1 MKVIIEHI
9 SPDENSSFKVFHI
22 KDIPISELNWNY
34 HYHPEIEIVCVLKG
48 KGTRHVG
55 YHKSHF
61 EDGALAMIGSNIP
74 HSGLGL
80 NATDPHEEIVIL
92 FKEENL
98 SLPEAESDSSSI
110 KRLIEM
116 SRYGVLFSSE
126 VKERIIPKLEKITQA
141 EGYARYLLL
150 LDLLHDLSKTE
161 DYELLNTEIMPYTIV
176 SRNRNRLEAVFTYV
190 ENGYQN
196 EVDIQQAAELAN
208 LTKPAFCNFFKK
220 ATSITFVEFV
230 NRYRID
236 KACILLS
243 QEKSIAESCYATG
256 FNNITYFNKIFKKYT
271 KTTPGQFIRNL

>member
-1 MKVIIEHI
+1 MKVILEHI
-9 SPDENSSFKVFHI
+9 QPDVNSSFKVLHI
-22 KDIPISELNWNY
+22 KGVPISELNWQY
-34 HYHPEIEIVCVLKG
+34 HYHSEIEIVCVKTG

-61 EDGALAMIGSNIP
+61 EDGALALIGSNIP
-74 HSGLGL
+74 HSGFGL
-80 NATDPHEEIVIL
+80 NATDPHEEIVIQ
-92 FKEENL
+92 FKEEIL
-98 SLPEAESDSSSI
+98 SLPENESDTAAI
-110 KRLIEM
+110 RKLLEI
-116 SRYGVLFSSE
+116 SRYGVLFSSK
-126 VKERIIPKLEKITQA
+126 VKQDIIPKLEILSQA
-141 EGYARYLLL
+141 EGYKRYLLL
-150 LDLLHDLSKTE
+150 LDILFELSKTT
-161 DYELLNTEIMPYTIV
+161 DFELMNTEVMPYTIV
-176 SRNRNRLEAVFTYV
+176 SRNRTRLEAVFTYV

-196 EVDIQQAAELAN
+196 ELDIMQAAELAN

-271 KTTPGQFIRNL
+271 KTTPGQFVKNL

>member
-1 MKVIIEHI
+1 MKVILEHI
-9 SPDENSSFKVFHI
+9 SPDDNSSFKVFHI
-22 KDIPISELNWNY
+22 KDIPISELNWQY

-61 EDGALAMIGSNIP
+61 EDGALALIGSNIP

-92 FKEENL
+92 FREEIL
-98 SLPEAESDSSSI
+98 SLPEGEPDSNAI
-110 KRLIEM
+110 RKLIEM

-126 VKERIIPKLEKITQA
+126 VKNRIIPKLEAITKS
-141 EGYARYLLL
+141 EGYTRYLLL
-150 LDLLHDLSKTE
+150 LDLLFELSKTE

-176 SRNRNRLEAVFTYV
+176 SRNRVRLEAVFTYV

-196 EVDIQQAAELAN
+196 EVDIQQAADLAN

-271 KTTPGQFIRNL
+271 KTTPGQFIRSL

>member
-1 MKVIIEHI
+1 MKVILEHI
-9 SPDENSSFKVFHI
+9 QPDDNSSFKVLHI
-22 KDIPISELNWNY
+22 KNVPIVELNWQY
-34 HYHPEIEIVCVLKG
+34 HYHSEIEIVCVFNG

-61 EDGALAMIGSNIP
+61 EEGALALIGSNIP
-74 HSGLGL
+74 HSGFGL

-92 FKEENL
+92 FKEDIL
-98 SLPEAESDSSSI
+98 SLPEGEHETYNI
-110 KRLIEM
+110 KKLLEM
-116 SRYGVLFSSE
+116 SRYGVLFSS
-126 VKERIIPKLEKITQA
+126 KIKNQMIPKLEKISKT
-141 EGYARYLLL
+141 EGYKRYLLL
-150 LDLLHDLSKTE
+150 LEILFELSQTE
-161 DYELLNTEIMPYTIV
+161 EYELMNTEVMPYTIV
-176 SRNRNRLEAVFTYV
+176 SRNRTRLEAVFTYV

-196 EVDIQQAAELAN
+196 EIDIMKAADLAN

-220 ATSITFVEFV
+220 ATSLTFVEFV

-271 KTTPGQFIRNL
+271 KTTPGQFIRSL

>member
-1 MKVIIEHI
+1 MKVILEHI
-9 SPDENSSFKVFHI
+9 QSDDNSSFKVLHI
-22 KDIPISELNWNY
+22 KGVPISELNWQY
-34 HYHPEIEIVCVLKG
+34 HYHSEIEIVCVKTG

-61 EDGALAMIGSNIP
+61 EDGALALIGSNIP
-74 HSGLGL
+74 HSGFGL
-80 NATDPHEEIVIL
+80 NATDPHEEIVIQ
-92 FKEENL
+92 FKEEIL
-98 SLPEAESDSSSI
+98 SLPENESDTAAI
-110 KRLIEM
+110 RKLLEI
-116 SRYGVLFSSE
+116 SRYGVLFSSK
-126 VKERIIPKLEKITQA
+126 VKEDIIPKLEILSQA
-141 EGYARYLLL
+141 EGYKRYLLL
-150 LDLLHDLSKTE
+150 LDILFELSKTT
-161 DYELLNTEIMPYTIV
+161 DFELMNTEVMPYTIV
-176 SRNRNRLEAVFTYV
+176 SRNRTRLEAVFTYV

-196 EVDIQQAAELAN
+196 ELDIMQAAELAN

-271 KTTPGQFIRNL
+271 KTTPGQFVKNL

>member
-1 MKVIIEHI
+1 MKVILEHI
-9 SPDENSSFKVFHI
+9 QPDDNSSFKVLHI
-22 KDIPISELNWNY
+22 KGVPISELNWQY
-34 HYHPEIEIVCVLKG
+34 HYHSEIEIVCVKTG

-61 EDGALAMIGSNIP
+61 EDGALALIGSNIP
-74 HSGLGL
+74 HSGFGL
-80 NATDPHEEIVIL
+80 NATDPHEEIVIQ
-92 FKEENL
+92 FKEEIL
-98 SLPEAESDSSSI
+98 SLPENESDTAAI
-110 KRLIEM
+110 RKLLEI
-116 SRYGVLFSSE
+116 SRYGVLFSSK
-126 VKERIIPKLEKITQA
+126 VKQDIIPKLEILSQA
-141 EGYARYLLL
+141 EGYKRYLLL
-150 LDLLHDLSKTE
+150 LDILFELSKTT
-161 DYELLNTEIMPYTIV
+161 DFELMNTEVMPYTIV
-176 SRNRNRLEAVFTYV
+176 SRNRTRLEAVFTYV

-196 EVDIQQAAELAN
+196 ELDIMQAAELAN

-271 KTTPGQFIRNL
+271 KTTPGQFVKNL

>member
-1 MKVIIEHI
+1 MKVILEHI
-9 SPDENSSFKVFHI
+9 SPDDNSSFKVLHI
-22 KDIPISELNWNY
+22 KDIPIAELNWKY

-61 EDGALAMIGSNIP
+61 EDGALALIGSNIP

-92 FKEENL
+92 FKEEII
-98 SLPEAESDSSSI
+98 SLPEGESDTNSI
-110 KRLIEM
+110 KRLLEM

-126 VKERIIPKLEKITQA
+126 VKKQLIPKLEKITQA
-141 EGYARYLLL
+141 EGYTRYLLL
-150 LDLLHDLSKTE
+150 LDLLFELSKTE

-196 EVDIQQAAELAN
+196 EVDIQQAADLAN

-271 KTTPGQFIRNL
+271 KTTPGQFIRSL

>member
-1 MKVIIEHI
+1 MKVILEHI